1 MSKSKSNYSKSRPS
15 TPGASSKQNLTVSP
29 APSRN
34 TSRKR
39 NSRKR
44 GGSDDFDDHLN
55 LDPATEQAYMDA
67 LEDVHTRFIL
77 NLPKEELETSD
88 RIFFQLEQAWWF
100 YDDLICDEYEEQED
114 NKITLPR
121 FSNLYPFS
129 QKMFAISPLLNP
141 MMPHFDQMWEEFSK
155 YKRKI
160 STYGTILLNTEC
172 TKVVLCQ
179 VWQGKSWTFPAGKVN
194 QGEHG
199 IDAGARET
207 YEETGF
213 DPNCTLGR
221 TKDMLS
227 SNTSLPWKPLSR
239 ENAVTYVEEGTGKRR
254 TCYICHGVP
263 EDFKFEPVA
272 RKEVSK
278 IEWHDLNSLPKK
290 SYAVLPFLNQLKRWI
305 RKKSK
310 NAAQTNNTNNKK
322 EKRSS
327 STGKKRNHS
336 NGRSS
341 RAKVRNHEDN
351 LVQSG
356 LASIGDEKGWTEE
369 DMFRRNEELLGR
381 KVEYDGNPHVFAD
394 SSKVDPHAFR
404 VVGGAFLN
412 GNGQLAEAP
421 DVSRLQPLF
430 RKDEHSDLNDKD
442 ENHDDTLQ
450 PFFSDQ
456 GATPWGEVVSE
467 ATTTKQSGSS
477 KKIKKKKQTKHYSR
491 APSDESSSSN
501 ADMENEVKNISTGSN
516 APGLALL
523 KMLHGKSPNDNAIET
538 ENDLVLTDAEVT
550 KRSQEKKLQG
560 TIESSNHEITEKH
573 LQMSSIDHERKIMNE
588 SKDYAYLRQWVKQ
601 LPKAPETELFG
612 DFKFDVDMIM
622 KSMSLEIH

>member
-1 MSKSKSNYSKSRPS
+1 MSKSKSNNKSRSS
-15 TPGASSKQNLTVSP
+15 TPGASSKQNQAVSP

-44 GGSDDFDDHLN
+44 GGSDDYDEHLN
-55 LDPATEQAYMDA
+55 LDPVTEQAYMDA

-121 FSNLYPFS
+121 FSNLHPFS

-160 STYGTILLNTEC
+160 STYGTILLNSEC

-213 DPNCTLGR
+213 DPNCTLGL
-221 TKDMLS
+221 TKEMAS

-263 EDFKFEPVA
+263 EDFDFGPVA

-310 NAAQTNNTNNKK
+310 KAAQNNSNSKK

-327 STGKKRNHS
+327 SSGKKRNQS

-341 RAKVRNHEDN
+341 RAKVRNHQDN

-356 LASIGDEKGWTEE
+356 LATIGDEKGWTEE

-430 RKDEHSDLNDKD
+430 RKDEQTDLNQKD
-442 ENHDDTLQ
+442 ENHNDSLQ

-456 GATPWGEVVSE
+456 GVTPWGEVVSE
-467 ATTTKQSGSS
+467 ATTSKETGST
-477 KKIKKKKQTKHYSR
+477 KKIKKKKQPKHRSR
-491 APSDESSSSN
+491 VPSEES
-501 ADMENEVKNISTGSN
+501 ADIENDTKNIASGSN

-523 KMLHGKSPNDNAIET
+523 KMLHGKSSNENAVES
-538 ENDLVLTDAEVT
+538 ENDFVLTDAEVT
-550 KRSQEKKLQG
+550 KRSQEKKLQS
-560 TIESSNHEITEKH
+560 TIEPANDQTTKKQ
-573 LQMSSIDHERKIMNE
+573 LQMSARDHERKIMNE
-588 SKDYAYLRQWVKQ
+588 SKDYIYLRQWVKQ
-601 LPKAPETELFG
+601 LPKARATETFG
-612 DFKFDVDMIM
+612 DFKFDVDTIM